1 MAANL
6 VGKVVCVTGGGRG
19 MGRAIAELAGREG
32 AFVIVADYG
41 GSVDGNADLSNETAE
56 EVAAGIRA
64 AGGKAFALSIDVS
77 TMAGGRALVDAAV
90 DHFGRIDGIVC
101 CAGILIEAPFL
112 ELQEADLDRSIGVHI
127 KGCFTCAQ
135 SAARRMIEQGGE
147 GRLIFFGSGFG
158 LEGSTERP
166 AYRVAKAGVAA
177 LSLITAEALAP
188 YNITTNCIMP
198 RAATRMTDFVFLNA
212 DPAHEGPLPS
222 EQGKETPLNPEN
234 VAPFVC
240 YLLSDA
246 AAGING
252 QFFGV
257 AGHAVGRIT
266 LPQRD
271 AVVLE
276 RDSKWTVDD
285 LLAAVPGAF
294 GEGLDQP
301 MTLGSPGRIG
311 PAAPKWR

>member
-1 MAANL
+1 MAENL
-6 VGKVVCVTGGGRG
+6 LGKVVCVTGGGRG
-19 MGRAIAELAGREG
+19 MGRAVAELAAREG
-32 AFVIVADYG
+32 ARVVIADYG
-41 GSVDGNADLSNETAE
+41 GSVDGTADISNATAE
-56 EVAAGIRA
+56 EVAAGIHA
-64 AGGKAFALSIDVS
+64 AGGEAIAVNIDVA
-77 TMAGGRALVDAAV
+77 TMAGGRAMVDAAV
-90 DHFGRIDGIVC
+90 DHFGRIDGVVC

-112 ELQEADLDRSIGVHI
+112 ELQEADLDRAIGVDI
-127 KGCFTCAQ
+127 KGHFTCAQ

-166 AYRVAKAGVAA
+166 AYNVAKAGVAA
-177 LSLITAEALAP
+177 LSLIVASALAP
-188 YNITTNCIMP
+188 YNITTNCIIP

-212 DPAHEGPLPS
+212 DPTHEGPPPS
-222 EQGKETPLNPEN
+222 EQGKETFLNPEN
-234 VAPFVC
+234 AAPFVC
-240 YLLSDA
+240 YLLSAA

-276 RDSKWTVDD
+276 RDSRWTVDD

-301 MTLGSPGRIG
+301 MTLGSAGRIG
-311 PAAPKWR
+311 PAAPTWR